1 MKSNV
6 EYCAVNKRAKTWLKN
21 SLLISAGF
29 STLALA
35 PSAFAQDSSDDEVIV
50 TGIRQSLANAL
61 VEKRNADSLIEVI
74 LAEDI
79 GKLPDQNLAEVLENV
94 TGVQITRTAGVGT
107 GVQIRGT
114 DDNRVE
120 INGVNTVGTG
130 TGRGGTSFEDLAAGI
145 IAGVEVIKAPE
156 ASTIEGSIGGTINL
170 RTIRPLELDD
180 TLASFR
186 IQGEDSSLSSEG
198 GITPRFSGAL
208 GNKWENAAGQEI
220 GIVISGS
227 YTEQEASS
235 LRPRVD
241 RDGSLVENADA
252 VVVRTNSDGDPV
264 FEDQPTQRP
273 VAQDFDFLGIQFLN
287 QEFENFEFDTLN
299 LAGTIEARPT
309 PNLKLFID
317 GIYTDQE
324 RRQDSTRVQGS
335 GVSSVLNQNLPTDFE
350 TVNFGSL
357 DGVDLGSIQ
366 AAVLGV
372 IEPDLARDDDDP
384 NLRFNSDTGAR
395 VTETILLRAG
405 AEWEKGN
412 LSASGELSLSDSD
425 TVTPTFST
433 QLNFINPNCPLDN
446 LDADGNP
453 TNSTVD
459 ADGDR
464 SSSTSNDNCVPF
476 RYDLTGGDLTF
487 GINFDSP
494 FAPTVA
500 DLLNPANV
508 VLDQVDLSQNSTEN
522 RDEAARFDIS
532 YDFEDS
538 SFGNFLS
545 SVDFGYRYNKNESTF
560 EDRDDRIGGFS
571 RLEDSPSGSL
581 FSSILIAGPDNA
593 GDADGRELALR
604 NFLIVDPDLAFSDPA
619 GTLAIIEGALA
630 AHRLDNP
637 NAGGDLTADLSLDSA
652 ASFTIEEETH
662 SIYGQANFDFGLVR
676 GNAGLRYIDTT
687 VDSIGNTIAPDGTVT
702 QVVTTGGYDFL
713 LPRINLISEPV
724 ENFVIRASYGED
736 IARPD
741 FGNLNT
747 STTFSTNEN
756 QVVSIGNPNLAP
768 QEVEAYDISAEWY
781 FAPSAVFSVG
791 YFQKNRTNLFAGQL
805 DSALIL
811 AGGLREAGP
820 NCTSGVFN
828 PEVQPNVLGDPNST
842 GLCVDANTIVNDP
855 ETLKQRGVEV
865 AFQYDLSSWEDRLGS
880 FDWASGFG
888 LLANYTYQEFS
899 GGSVTNNSAGRG
911 TDIFNAINGIY
922 DSRDFVTVTALEGL
936 LNNSENSYN
945 ITGFYEKFGLSAR
958 LRYTWRDA
966 FRTDD
971 TAAGASRNSTLGF
984 PVVTAARGQFNG
996 SVSYDVTDHLTVG
1009 VEGVNL
1015 TKAGVTQFCVNDDA
1029 LLCFQGIADRRI
1041 TFGASY
1047 TF

>member
-1 MKSNV
+1 MSKTNVKSSTT
-6 EYCAVNKRAKTWLKN
+6 KIRAKSLLKN
-21 SLLISAGF
+21 SLLISAGV

-35 PSAFAQDSSDDEVIV
+35 PSAFAQDANDEVIV
-50 TGIRQSLANAL
+50 TGIRQSLAKAL

-120 INGVNTVGTG
+120 INGVNTVGSG

-145 IAGVEVIKAPE
+145 ISGVEVIKSPE
-156 ASTIEGSIGGTINL
+156 AKTIEGSIGGTINL

-180 TLASFR
+180 TLASIR
-186 IQGEDSSLSSEG
+186 IQGESSSLSSEG

-208 GNKWENAAGQEI
+208 GHKWENASGQEF
-220 GIVISGS
+220 GIVVSGS

-264 FEDQPTQRP
+264 TEDQVTQRP

-287 QEFENFEFDTLN
+287 QEFENFEFETLN
-299 LAGTIEARPT
+299 IAGSIEARPT
-309 PNLKLFID
+309 NNLKLYID
-317 GIYTDQE
+317 AIITDQE

-335 GVSSVLNQNLPTDFE
+335 GVSSVLNQNLPTAFE

-357 DGVDLGSIQ
+357 DGVNLGSIQ
-366 AAVLGV
+366 AAVRGV
-372 IEPDLARDDDDP
+372 VEPDLAKDDDDP

-395 VTETILLRAG
+395 VTDTKLFRVG
-405 AEWEKGN
+405 GEWEKGN
-412 LSASGELSLSDSD
+412 LSARAEWSLSSSD

-433 QLNFINPNCPLDN
+433 QLNFINPNCPLD
-446 LDADGNP
+446 G
-453 TNSTVD
+453 S
-459 ADGDR
+459 
-464 SSSTSNDNCVPF
+464 SNDNCVPF
-476 RYDLTGGDLTF
+476 AYDLTGGDLTF
-487 GINFDSP
+487 GINFDSD
-494 FAPTVA
+494 FAPSVA

-508 VLDQVDLSQNSTEN
+508 VLDQVDLSQNVTEN
-522 RDEAARFDIS
+522 SDNALRLDAS
-532 YDFEDS
+532 YDFADS
-538 SFGNFLS
+538 SIGTYIT
-545 SVDFGYRYNKNESTF
+545 SVDVGYRFNKNESMF

-571 RLEDSPSGSL
+571 QMEDSPSGSL
-581 FSSILIAGPDNA
+581 FSELLIAGPNNA

-604 NFLIVDPDLAFSDPA
+604 NFLIVDPDLSFSDPA
-619 GTLAIIEGALA
+619 GTLAVLERALA
-630 AHRLDNP
+630 AHRVNNP
-637 NAGGDLTADLSLDSA
+637 TADGDLTADLSLDAA
-652 ASFTIEEETH
+652 ASFTIQEETH
-662 SIYGQANFDFGLVR
+662 SLYAQANFDFGKVR
-676 GNAGLRYIDTT
+676 GNAGLRYIETS
-687 VDSIGNTIAPDGTVT
+687 VDSIGNTIAPDGTVS
-702 QVVTTGGYDFL
+702 QVVTNGGYDFL
-713 LPRINLISEPV
+713 LPRINLIAEPV
-724 ENFVIRASYGED
+724 EDVVLRASYGQD

-756 QVVSIGNPNLAP
+756 QVVSIGNPGLSP
-768 QEVEAYDISAEWY
+768 QEVEAFDISAEWY
-781 FAPSAVFSVG
+781 FAPSAVLSVG

-805 DSALIL
+805 ESAVIL

-820 NCTSGVFN
+820 NCTSGVYN
-828 PEVQPNVLGDPNST
+828 PEVQPNVLGDPNTT

-855 ETLKQRGVEV
+855 ATLKQKGIEV

-880 FDWASGFG
+880 LDWASGFG
-888 LLANYTYQEFS
+888 VLANYTYQDFS

-936 LNNSENSYN
+936 LNNSQNSYN

-984 PVVTAARGQFNG
+984 PVVTAARGQLNG
-996 SVSYDVTDHLTVG
+996 SVSYDISENFTVG
-1009 VEGVNL
+1009 VEAVNM
-1015 TKAGVTQFCVNDDA
+1015 TKSGITQYCVNDDA
-1029 LLCFQGIADRRI
+1029 LLCFQGIPDRRI
-1041 TFGASY
+1041 TFGGSY